1 MWAFLTEQFHNGG
14 PVMWPLLAA
23 GFLSVVFVLER
34 LWTYVRVPRGR
45 KAEERLREAEQ
56 MVREQGVEESTR
68 QFVRRWGLFRY
79 VFLAVLGRY
88 EGLRMERRSE
98 ENLEA
103 ELVRIA
109 DEAAQEYLGRFLTIL
124 STIGSVAPLLGLLGT
139 ILGMIRAFSAIA
151 RAGVGD
157 PTVVASGISEALIT
171 TATGLMVA
179 IPTIVLHRYL
189 AVKAG
194 RMLRKVEIYTHAF
207 VYALLEKARGMEEER
222 VSSETQTVNRKT

>member
-1 MWAFLTEQFHNGG
+1 MWPFLTEQFHKGG

-23 GFLSVVFVLER
+23 GFLAMVFVLER
-34 LWTYVRVPRGR
+34 IWTYVRVPKGE
-45 KAEERLREAEQ
+45 KAERRVREAEQ
-56 MVREQGVEESTR
+56 AIREQGVAASAPK
-68 QFVRRWGLFRY
+68 FGRRWGLFHY

-88 EGLRMERRSE
+88 QGLRVERRLE

-109 DEAAQEYLGRFLTIL
+109 DEAAQEYLGRFLTVL

-139 ILGMIRAFSAIA
+139 ILGMIRAFAAIA
-151 RAGVGD
+151 RSGVGD

-171 TATGLMVA
+171 TATGLIIA

-194 RMLRKVEIYTHAF
+194 RMLRKEEVYTHTF
-207 VYALLEKARGMEEER
+207 VYVLLERVRGAEEEHI
-222 VSSETQTVNRKT
+222 SSET

>member
-1 MWAFLTEQFHNGG
+1 MWPFLTEQFHKGG

-34 LWTYVRVPRGR
+34 LWVYVRVPGGK

-56 MVREQGVEESTR
+56 MVQEQGVEEAAR

-88 EGLRMERRSE
+88 EGWRTEQRRKE
-98 ENLEA
+98 DPEA

-109 DEAAQEYLGRFLTIL
+109 DEAAQEYLGRFLTVL

-171 TATGLMVA
+171 TATGLMIA

-194 RMLRKVEIYTHAF
+194 RILRKVEGYTHAF
-207 VYALLEKARGMEEER
+207 VYTLLENTRVGEEER
-222 VSSETQTVNRKT
+222 GASDT